1 MLTVYNCIVNEHD
14 LRLVALA
21 ALICGISSFSAVNLL
36 RHVER
41 STNRNRY
48 AWLLIAA
55 TSTGF
60 GIWATHFI
68 AMIAFTPGIPNA
80 YNAELSVASLALSV
94 ILTAAGM
101 WIATV
106 RGGTDHYLVGGAV
119 LGIGIAAMHYTGM
132 AAFEVEGRI
141 VWNQLLVA
149 VSLASGMVL
158 AALALL
164 VVLRRPSPLSTVAGA
179 VLLTLAICTLHFI
192 AMAAVSIYPDASIEI
207 SKYTIEPMSQ
217 AFAAATASVVIL
229 VLSATALWIDLR
241 FRRHRIEAE
250 RMHGLANAAV
260 EGLIVCDGNRIVSA
274 NDSIAMLSGIPA
286 GQLNTMTLGE
296 LFGDRIAAAVTAG
309 NGQAQEA
316 GIHGLGQDPIPVEL
330 IARTIDY
337 CGKPHLVVA
346 VRDIRE
352 RKKAEHEIMRLAH
365 YDPLTGLANRRS
377 FTSRL
382 EAEIAASALGGKG
395 GGQNGGKRG
404 QLALM
409 LLDLDRFKEVNDL
422 FGHAAGDAVLQ
433 KVAHCASSVLRH
445 GQMLARLGGDEFA
458 IIAPDLPDPRAAG
471 RIAEAVLAALRQ
483 ETRLSPGGM
492 VSASIGIAL
501 CPLDADEPAAL
512 VSHADTALYRAKAE
526 GKDTYR
532 YFEASMGAEARDRR
546 ILEQDL
552 RQGVARGE
560 FRLVYQ
566 PQKEISSGR
575 MLGFEALI
583 RWQHPERGDVA
594 PSAFIPVAEDSGAIA
609 QIGEWVLAT
618 ACAEAARWKNPL
630 TIAVNVS
637 AVQLHNP
644 DFSRKVHEVLLR
656 SGLAP
661 GRLELEITETALVKD
676 MPRALATLRQIKALG
691 VRVAMDDFGTGY
703 SSLSNLR
710 AFPFDKIKIDG
721 SFIKSV
727 DRNDQV
733 ATIVRAVLGLGRG
746 LGLPVLA
753 EGVETLDELRFLDA
767 EDCEIGQGYFLGR
780 PGPIEAFGELTG
792 VPAAND
798 DVGTADA
805 GDDTIRGGGSIL
817 MLQPAAAARSG

>member
-1 MLTVYNCIVNEHD
+1 MLTVYNCIVHEHD

-36 RHVER
+36 RHVDR

-48 AWLLIAA
+48 AWLMIAA

-68 AMIAFTPGIPNA
+68 AMIAFSPGIPNA
-80 YNAELSVASLALSV
+80 YNTELSVLSLAAAVL
-94 ILTAAGM
+94 LTAAGM
-101 WIATV
+101 WIATL
-106 RGGTDHYLVGGAV
+106 RGGIEHYLVGGAV
-119 LGIGIAAMHYTGM
+119 LGVGIGTMHYTGM
-132 AAFEVEGRI
+132 AAFEVQGRI
-141 VWNQLLVA
+141 VWDQLLVGI
-149 VSLASGMVL
+149 SLVAGITL
-158 AALALL
+158 AAMSLFVALH
-164 VVLRRPSPLSTVAGA
+164 RPSTLRTVSAA

-192 AMAAVSIYPDASIEI
+192 AMGAVSIYPDSSIEI
-207 SKYTIEPMSQ
+207 SQYTIEPMSQ
-217 AFAAATASVVIL
+217 AFAAAAASLVIL
-229 VLSATALWIDLR
+229 VLSAAALWIDLR
-241 FRRHRIEAE
+241 FRRHQAEAE

-260 EGLIVCDGNRIVSA
+260 EGLIVCDGTRIVSA
-274 NDSIAMLSGIPA
+274 NDSIAALSGIA
-286 GQLNTMTLGE
+286 STTLNTMVLSD
-296 LFGDRIAAAVTAG
+296 LFGERSATAMAQAD
-309 NGQAQEA
+309 GQARETDLKSHD
-316 GIHGLGQDPIPVEL
+316 GTMIPVEL
-330 IARTIDY
+330 IARPIDY
-337 CGKPHLVVA
+337 CGKPHSVVA

-352 RKKAEHEIMRLAH
+352 RKKAEQEIIRLAH

-377 FTSRL
+377 FNSRL
-382 EAEIAASALGGKG
+382 EAEIAAAGRGGKD
-395 GGQNGGKRG
+395 G

-422 FGHAAGDAVLQ
+422 FGHAAGDAMLQ
-433 KVAHCASSVLRH
+433 KVAQCASSKLRH

-458 IIAPDLPDPRAAG
+458 IIAPNLPDPQAAG
-471 RIAEAVLAALRQ
+471 RIAEAVLAAIR
-483 ETRLSPGGM
+483 EENRLSPGGGL

-501 CPLDADEPAAL
+501 SPLDADEQAAL

-546 ILEQDL
+546 VMEHDL
-552 RQGVARGE
+552 RQAVARGE

-566 PQKEISSGR
+566 PQKEISTGR
-575 MLGFEALI
+575 MIGFEALI
-583 RWQHPERGDVA
+583 RWHHPEHGDISPAV
-594 PSAFIPVAEDSGAIA
+594 FIPVAEDSGAII
-609 QIGEWVLAT
+609 QIGEWVLSA
-618 ACAEAARWKNPL
+618 ACEEAARWKNPL
-630 TIAVNVS
+630 MVAVNVS

-644 DFSRKVHEVLLR
+644 NFSRKVHEVLLR

-676 MPRALATLRQIKALG
+676 MPRALATLRQVKALG

-727 DRNDQV
+727 DRNGQV
-733 ATIVRAVLGLGRG
+733 AAIVRAVLGLGRG

-753 EGVETLDELRFLDA
+753 EGVETLGELRFLDA
-767 EDCEIGQGYFLGR
+767 EDCEIGQGFYLGR

-792 VPAAND
+792 ARAPAAD
-798 DVGTADA
+798 DDA
-805 GDDTIRGGGSIL
+805 PVSRGGGSIL
-817 MLQPAAAARSG
+817 MLEPAAALRSA

>member
-21 ALICGISSFSAVNLL
+21 ALICGISCFSAVNLL
-36 RHVER
+36 RHVVQ
-41 STNRNRY
+41 STSRNRH

-55 TSTGF
+55 ASTGF

-80 YNAELSVASLALSV
+80 YNAELSVASLAMSV
-94 ILTAAGM
+94 ILTTAGM
-101 WIATV
+101 WIATM
-106 RGGTDHYLVGGAV
+106 RGGIDHYLVGGAV

-141 VWNQLLVA
+141 AWNQLLVA
-149 VSLASGMVL
+149 ASLASGIIL
-158 AALALL
+158 AALSLL
-164 VVLRRPSPLSTVAGA
+164 VVLRRPSTRATVAGA

-192 AMAAVSIYPDASIEI
+192 AMAAVSIYPDSSIEI
-207 SKYTIEPMSQ
+207 SKFTIAPMSQ
-217 AFAAATASVVIL
+217 AFAAAAASLIIL
-229 VLSATALWIDLR
+229 VLAATALWIDLR

-260 EGLIVCDGNRIVSA
+260 EGLIVCDGNRVVSA
-274 NDSIAMLSGIPA
+274 NDSIAALSGIA
-286 GQLNTMTLGE
+286 ASTLNTMTLGE
-296 LFGDRIAAAVTAG
+296 LFGERVASAVAAG

-316 GIHGLGQDPIPVEL
+316 DLRGQGDSQIPVEL
-330 IARTIDY
+330 IARSIDY

-352 RKKAEHEIMRLAH
+352 RRKAEQEIMRLAH

-377 FTSRL
+377 FASRL
-382 EAEIAASALGGKG
+382 EAEIAASAPDAKGAGKG
-395 GGQNGGKRG
+395 G

-433 KVAHCASSVLRH
+433 KVAHCASGVLRQ

-458 IIAPDLPDPRAAG
+458 IIAPNLPDPQAAG

-483 ETRLSPGGM
+483 ENRLSPGGM

-501 CPLDADEPAAL
+501 YPLDADEQAAL
-512 VSHADTALYRAKAE
+512 ISHADTALYRAKAE
-526 GKDTYR
+526 GKDTFR

-546 ILEQDL
+546 IMEQDL
-552 RQGVARGE
+552 RQAVARGE

-566 PQKEISSGR
+566 PQKEISSGS
-575 MLGFEALI
+575 MIGFEALL
-583 RWQHPERGDVA
+583 RWHHPQRGDIA
-594 PSAFIPVAEDSGAIA
+594 PSVFIPVAEDCGAIA
-609 QIGEWVLAT
+609 QIGEWVLVT
-618 ACAEAARWKNPL
+618 ACQVAASWKNPL
-630 TIAVNVS
+630 TVAVNVS

-656 SGLAP
+656 TGLAA
-661 GRLELEITETALVKD
+661 GRLELEITETALIKD

-767 EDCEIGQGYFLGR
+767 EDCDIGQGYYLGR
-780 PGPIEAFGELTG
+780 PGPIEAFSELTG
-792 VPAAND
+792 VPAA
-798 DVGTADA
+798 DA
-805 GDDTIRGGGSIL
+805 GVKAAEVRGGGSIL
-817 MLQPAAAARSG
+817 MLQPAAAARSV

>member
-1 MLTVYNCIVNEHD
+1 MLTVYNCIVHEHD

-36 RHVER
+36 RHVDR
-41 STNRNRY
+41 STHRNRY
-48 AWLLIAA
+48 AWLMIAA

-68 AMIAFTPGIPNA
+68 AMIAFSPGIPNA
-80 YNAELSVASLALSV
+80 YNTELSVLSLAAAVL
-94 ILTAAGM
+94 LTAAGM
-101 WIATV
+101 WIATL
-106 RGGTDHYLVGGAV
+106 RGGIDHYLVGGAV
-119 LGIGIAAMHYTGM
+119 LGAGIGTMHYTGM
-132 AAFEVEGRI
+132 AAFEVQGRI
-141 VWNQLLVA
+141 VWDHLLVGI
-149 VSLASGMVL
+149 SLVAGIAL
-158 AALALL
+158 AALSLF
-164 VVLRRPSPLSTVAGA
+164 VVLRRPSTLGTIGAA

-192 AMAAVSIYPDASIEI
+192 AMGAVSIYPDSSIAI
-207 SKYTIEPMSQ
+207 SQYTIEPMSQ
-217 AFAAATASVVIL
+217 AFAAAAASLVIL
-229 VLSATALWIDLR
+229 VLSAAALWIDLR
-241 FRRHRIEAE
+241 FRRHQAEAE

-260 EGLIVCDGNRIVSA
+260 EGLIVCDGTRIVSA
-274 NDSIAMLSGIPA
+274 NDSIAALSGIA
-286 GQLNTMTLGE
+286 SATLNTMVLGD
-296 LFGDRIAAAVTAG
+296 LFGERAATAMAEAD
-309 NGQAQEA
+309 GQARETELKSHDGTA
-316 GIHGLGQDPIPVEL
+316 IPVEL

-337 CGKPHLVVA
+337 CGKPHGVVA

-352 RKKAEHEIMRLAH
+352 RKKAEQEIIRLAH

-377 FTSRL
+377 FNSRL
-382 EAEIAASALGGKG
+382 EAEIAAAGRGGKG
-395 GGQNGGKRG
+395 G

-422 FGHAAGDAVLQ
+422 FGHAAGDAMLQ
-433 KVAHCASSVLRH
+433 KVAQCASAKLRH

-458 IIAPDLPDPRAAG
+458 IIAPNLPDPQAAG
-471 RIAEAVLAALRQ
+471 RIAEAVLSAMR
-483 ETRLSPGGM
+483 EENRLSPGGGL

-501 CPLDADEPAAL
+501 YPLDADEQASL

-546 ILEQDL
+546 VMEHDL
-552 RQGVARGE
+552 RQAVARGE

-566 PQKEISSGR
+566 PQKEISTGR
-575 MLGFEALI
+575 MIGFEALL
-583 RWQHPERGDVA
+583 RWHHPEHGDISPAV
-594 PSAFIPVAEDSGAIA
+594 FIPVAEDSGAII
-609 QIGEWVLAT
+609 QIGEWVLSA
-618 ACAEAARWKNPL
+618 ACEEAARWKNPL
-630 TIAVNVS
+630 MVAVNVS

-644 DFSRKVHEVLLR
+644 NFSRKVHEVLLR

-676 MPRALATLRQIKALG
+676 MPRALAALRQIKALG

-727 DRNDQV
+727 DRNGQV
-733 ATIVRAVLGLGRG
+733 AAIVRAVLGLGRG

-753 EGVETLDELRFLDA
+753 EGVETLGELKFLDA
-767 EDCEIGQGYFLGR
+767 EDCEIGQGFYLGR

-792 VPAAND
+792 VPSEKED
-798 DVGTADA
+798 DGA
-805 GDDTIRGGGSIL
+805 GRSRGGGSIL
-817 MLQPAAAARSG
+817 MLEPAAALRSA

>member
-21 ALICGISSFSAVNLL
+21 ALICAISCFSAVNLL
-36 RHVER
+36 RHVEQ
-41 STNRNRY
+41 STSRNRH

-55 TSTGF
+55 ASTGF

-80 YNAELSVASLALSV
+80 YNAELSVASLAVSV
-94 ILTAAGM
+94 LLTAVGM
-101 WIATV
+101 WVATV
-106 RGGTDHYLVGGAV
+106 RGGVDHYLVGGAV

-141 VWNQLLVA
+141 VWNKLLVA
-149 VSLASGMVL
+149 ASLASGTTL
-158 AALALL
+158 AALSLL
-164 VVLRRPSPLSTVAGA
+164 VVLRRPSTLATVAGA

-192 AMAAVSIYPDASIEI
+192 AMAAVSIYPDSSIEI
-207 SKYTIEPMSQ
+207 SKFTIAPMSQ
-217 AFAAATASVVIL
+217 AFAAAAASLVIL
-229 VLSATALWIDLR
+229 VLSAAALWIDLR
-241 FRRHRIEAE
+241 FRRHRVEAE

-260 EGLIVCDGNRIVSA
+260 EGLIVCDGSRIVSA
-274 NDSIAMLSGIPA
+274 NDSIAALSGIA
-286 GQLNTMTLGE
+286 ATALNTMTLGD
-296 LFGDRIAAAVTAG
+296 LFGERIASAVAAG

-316 GIHGLGQDPIPVEL
+316 DLRGQGESAIPVEL
-330 IARTIDY
+330 IARSIDY
-337 CGKPHLVVA
+337 CGKLHLVVA

-352 RKKAEHEIMRLAH
+352 RRKAEQEIMRLAH

-377 FTSRL
+377 FTGRL
-382 EAEIAASALGGKG
+382 ETEIAASAESDKA
-395 GGQNGGKRG
+395 G

-433 KVAHCASSVLRH
+433 KVAQCASGVLRH

-458 IIAPDLPDPRAAG
+458 IIAPNLPDPQAAG
-471 RIAEAVLAALRQ
+471 RIAEAVLSALRQ
-483 ETRLSPGGM
+483 ENRLSPGGM

-501 CPLDADEPAAL
+501 YPLDADEQAAL
-512 VSHADTALYRAKAE
+512 ISHADTALYRAKAE
-526 GKDTYR
+526 GKDTFR
-532 YFEASMGAEARDRR
+532 YFEAAMGAEARDRR
-546 ILEQDL
+546 IMEQDL
-552 RQGVARGE
+552 RQAVARGE

-575 MLGFEALI
+575 MVGFEALI
-583 RWQHPERGDVA
+583 RWHHPERGDIP
-594 PSAFIPVAEDSGAIA
+594 PSVFIPVAEDCGAIA
-609 QIGEWVLAT
+609 QIGEWVLAA
-618 ACAEAARWKNPL
+618 ACREAATWKNPL
-630 TIAVNVS
+630 TVAVNVS

-656 SGLAP
+656 SGLAA

-721 SFIKSV
+721 SFIRSV
-727 DRNDQV
+727 DRNGQV

-767 EDCEIGQGYFLGR
+767 EDCDIGQGYFLGR

-792 VPAAND
+792 ISAGHGGVEEDGATANMEN
-798 DVGTADA
+798 V
-805 GDDTIRGGGSIL
+805 RGGSIL
-817 MLQPAAAARSG
+817 MLQPAAAARSA

>member
-1 MLTVYNCIVNEHD
+1 MLTVYNCIVHEHD

-36 RHVER
+36 RHVDS
-41 STNRNRY
+41 STHRNRY
-48 AWLLIAA
+48 AWLMIAA

-68 AMIAFTPGIPNA
+68 AMIAFSPGIPNA
-80 YNAELSVASLALSV
+80 YNTELSVLSLAAAVL
-94 ILTAAGM
+94 LTAAGM
-101 WIATV
+101 WIATL
-106 RGGTDHYLVGGAV
+106 RGGIDHYLVGGAV
-119 LGIGIAAMHYTGM
+119 LGAGIGTMHYTGM
-132 AAFEVEGRI
+132 AAFEVQGRI
-141 VWNQLLVA
+141 VWDHLLVGI
-149 VSLASGMVL
+149 SLVAGIAL
-158 AALALL
+158 AALSLF
-164 VVLRRPSPLSTVAGA
+164 VVLRRPSTLGTIGAA

-192 AMAAVSIYPDASIEI
+192 AMGAVSIYPDSSIEI
-207 SKYTIEPMSQ
+207 SQYTIEPMSQ
-217 AFAAATASVVIL
+217 AFAAAAASLVIL
-229 VLSATALWIDLR
+229 VLSAAALWIDLR
-241 FRRHRIEAE
+241 FRRHQAEAE

-260 EGLIVCDGNRIVSA
+260 EGLIVCDGTRIVSA
-274 NDSIAMLSGIPA
+274 NDSIAALSGIA
-286 GQLNTMTLGE
+286 SATLNTMVLGD
-296 LFGDRIAAAVTAG
+296 LFGERAAAAMAEAD
-309 NGQAQEA
+309 GQARETELRSHD
-316 GIHGLGQDPIPVEL
+316 GTSIPVEL

-337 CGKPHLVVA
+337 CGKPHGVVA

-352 RKKAEHEIMRLAH
+352 RKKAEQEIIRLAH

-377 FTSRL
+377 FNSRL
-382 EAEIAASALGGKG
+382 EAEIAAAGRGGKG
-395 GGQNGGKRG
+395 G

-422 FGHAAGDAVLQ
+422 FGHAAGDAMLQ
-433 KVAHCASSVLRH
+433 KVAQCASAKLRH

-458 IIAPDLPDPRAAG
+458 IIAPNLPDPQAAG
-471 RIAEAVLAALRQ
+471 RIAEAVLSAMR
-483 ETRLSPGGM
+483 EENRLSPGGGL

-501 CPLDADEPAAL
+501 YPLDADEQASL

-546 ILEQDL
+546 VMEHDL
-552 RQGVARGE
+552 RQAVARGE

-566 PQKEISSGR
+566 PQKEISTGR
-575 MLGFEALI
+575 MIGFEALL
-583 RWQHPERGDVA
+583 RWHHPDHGDISPAV
-594 PSAFIPVAEDSGAIA
+594 FIPVAEDSGAII
-609 QIGEWVLAT
+609 QIGEWVLSA
-618 ACAEAARWKNPL
+618 ACEEAARWKNPL
-630 TIAVNVS
+630 MVAVNVS

-644 DFSRKVHEVLLR
+644 NFSRKVHEVLLR

-676 MPRALATLRQIKALG
+676 MPRALAALRQIKALG

-727 DRNDQV
+727 DRNGQV
-733 ATIVRAVLGLGRG
+733 AAIVRAVLGLGRG

-753 EGVETLDELRFLDA
+753 EGVETLGELRFLDA
-767 EDCEIGQGYFLGR
+767 EDCEIGQGFYLGR

-792 VPAAND
+792 VSSEKED
-798 DVGTADA
+798 DGA
-805 GDDTIRGGGSIL
+805 GRSRGGGSIL
-817 MLQPAAAARSG
+817 MLEPAAALRSA

>member
-1 MLTVYNCIVNEHD
+1 MLTVYNCIVLEHD

-36 RHVER
+36 RHVEQ
-41 STNRNRY
+41 STNRNRH
-48 AWLLIAA
+48 AWLMIAA
-55 TSTGF
+55 ASTGF

-80 YNAELSVASLALSV
+80 YNAELSALSLAAAIV
-94 ILTAAGM
+94 LTAAGM

-106 RGGTDHYLVGGAV
+106 RGGIDHYLVGGAV
-119 LGIGIAAMHYTGM
+119 LGVGIATMHYTGM
-132 AAFEVEGRI
+132 AAFEVQGRI

-149 VSLASGMVL
+149 VSLVAGVTL
-158 AALALL
+158 AALALF
-164 VVLRRPSPLSTVAGA
+164 VVLRRPSTLATAAAA

-192 AMAAVSIYPDASIEI
+192 AMAAVSIFPDSSIEI

-217 AFAAATASVVIL
+217 AFAAAAASLVIL
-229 VLSATALWIDLR
+229 VLSAAALWIDLR
-241 FRRHRIEAE
+241 FRRHRVEAE

-260 EGLIVCDGNRIVSA
+260 EGLIVCDGARIVSA
-274 NDSIAMLSGIPA
+274 NDSIAALSGIA
-286 GQLNTMTLGE
+286 DETLNTMSLGD
-296 LFGDRIAAAVTAG
+296 LFGERIAASIAGG
-309 NGQAQEA
+309 NGQAQETELR
-316 GIHGLGQDPIPVEL
+316 GHDGCRIPVEL

-337 CGKPHLVVA
+337 CGRPHNVVA
-346 VRDIRE
+346 VRDVRE
-352 RKKAEHEIMRLAH
+352 RRKAEQEILRLAH

-382 EAEIAASALGGKG
+382 EAEIAAAGRGGTG
-395 GGQNGGKRG
+395 S

-433 KVAHCASSVLRH
+433 RTAQCASSVLRP

-458 IIAPDLPDPRAAG
+458 IIAPNLSDPQAAG
-471 RIAEAVLAALRQ
+471 RIAETVLSALR
-483 ETRLSPGGM
+483 EESRLSPGAEF

-501 CPLDADEPAAL
+501 FPLDADEQAAL

-532 YFEASMGAEARDRR
+532 YFEASMGAEARDKRVM
-546 ILEQDL
+546 EHDL
-552 RQGVARGE
+552 RQAVARDE

-575 MLGFEALI
+575 MIGFEALL
-583 RWQHPERGDVA
+583 RWHHPQRGDIPPAV
-594 PSAFIPVAEDSGAIA
+594 FIPVAEDSGSIA

-618 ACAEAARWKNPL
+618 ACEEAARWKNPL
-630 TIAVNVS
+630 TVAVNIS

-644 DFSRKVHEVLLR
+644 NFSRKVHEILLR
-656 SGLAP
+656 SGLPA
-661 GRLELEITETALVKD
+661 GRLELEVTETALIKD
-676 MPRALATLRQIKALG
+676 MPRALATLRQVKALG

-721 SFIKSV
+721 SFVKSV
-727 DRNDQV
+727 DSNRQV
-733 ATIVRAVLGLGRG
+733 AAIVRAVLGLGRG

-753 EGVETLDELRFLDA
+753 EGVETLGELRFLDA
-767 EDCEIGQGYFLGR
+767 EECAIGQGYYLGR
-780 PGPIEAFGELTG
+780 PGPIETFAELTG
-792 VPAAND
+792 TPAP
-798 DVGTADA
+798 A
-805 GDDTIRGGGSIL
+805 GGHAAPRGGGML
-817 MLQPAAAARSG
+817 TLQPAAALRSS

>member
-1 MLTVYNCIVNEHD
+1 MLTVYNCIVHEHD

-36 RHVER
+36 RHVDR

-48 AWLLIAA
+48 AWLMIAA

-68 AMIAFTPGIPNA
+68 AMIAFSPGIPNA
-80 YNAELSVASLALSV
+80 YNTELSVLSLAAAVL
-94 ILTAAGM
+94 LTAAGM
-101 WIATV
+101 WIATL
-106 RGGTDHYLVGGAV
+106 RGGIEHYLVGGAV
-119 LGIGIAAMHYTGM
+119 LGVGIGTMHYTGM
-132 AAFEVEGRI
+132 AAFEVQGRV
-141 VWNQLLVA
+141 VWDQLLVGI
-149 VSLASGMVL
+149 SLVAGITL
-158 AALALL
+158 AAMSLFVALH
-164 VVLRRPSPLSTVAGA
+164 RPSTLRTVSAA

-192 AMAAVSIYPDASIEI
+192 AMGAVSIYPDSSIEI
-207 SKYTIEPMSQ
+207 SQYTIEPMSQ
-217 AFAAATASVVIL
+217 AFAAAAASLVIL
-229 VLSATALWIDLR
+229 VLSAAALWIDLR
-241 FRRHRIEAE
+241 FRRHQAEAE

-260 EGLIVCDGNRIVSA
+260 EGLIVCDGTRIVSA
-274 NDSIAMLSGIPA
+274 NDSIAALSGIA
-286 GQLNTMTLGE
+286 STTLNTMVLSD
-296 LFGDRIAAAVTAG
+296 LFGERSATAMAQAD
-309 NGQAQEA
+309 GQARETDLKSHD
-316 GIHGLGQDPIPVEL
+316 GTMIPVEL
-330 IARTIDY
+330 IARPIDY
-337 CGKPHLVVA
+337 CGKPHSVVA

-352 RKKAEHEIMRLAH
+352 RKKAEQEIIRLAH

-377 FTSRL
+377 FNSRL
-382 EAEIAASALGGKG
+382 EAEIAAAGRGGKD
-395 GGQNGGKRG
+395 G

-422 FGHAAGDAVLQ
+422 FGHAAGDAMLQ
-433 KVAHCASSVLRH
+433 KVAQCASSKLRH

-458 IIAPDLPDPRAAG
+458 IIAPNLPDPQAAG
-471 RIAEAVLAALRQ
+471 RIAEAVLAAIR
-483 ETRLSPGGM
+483 EENRLSPGGGL

-501 CPLDADEPAAL
+501 YPLDADEQAAL

-546 ILEQDL
+546 VMEHDL
-552 RQGVARGE
+552 RQAVARGE

-566 PQKEISSGR
+566 PQKEISTGR
-575 MLGFEALI
+575 MIGFEALI
-583 RWQHPERGDVA
+583 RWHHPEHGDISPAV
-594 PSAFIPVAEDSGAIA
+594 FIPVAEDSGAII
-609 QIGEWVLAT
+609 QIGEWVLSA
-618 ACAEAARWKNPL
+618 ACEEAARWKNPL
-630 TIAVNVS
+630 MVAVNVS

-644 DFSRKVHEVLLR
+644 NFSRKVHEVLLR

-676 MPRALATLRQIKALG
+676 MPRALATLRQVKALG

-727 DRNDQV
+727 DRNGQV
-733 ATIVRAVLGLGRG
+733 AAIVRAVLGLGRG

-753 EGVETLDELRFLDA
+753 EGVETLGELRFLDA
-767 EDCEIGQGYFLGR
+767 EDCEIGQGFYLGR

-792 VPAAND
+792 ARAPAAD
-798 DVGTADA
+798 DDA
-805 GDDTIRGGGSIL
+805 PVSRGGGSIL
-817 MLQPAAAARSG
+817 ML

>member
-1 MLTVYNCIVNEHD
+1 
-14 LRLVALA
+14 
-21 ALICGISSFSAVNLL
+21 
-36 RHVER
+36 
-41 STNRNRY
+41 
-48 AWLLIAA
+48 
-55 TSTGF
+55 
-60 GIWATHFI
+60 
-68 AMIAFTPGIPNA
+68 
-80 YNAELSVASLALSV
+80 
-94 ILTAAGM
+94 GM
-101 WIATV
+101 WIATI
-106 RGGTDHYLVGGAV
+106 RGGIDHYLVGGAV

-149 VSLASGMVL
+149 ASLASGIIL
-158 AALALL
+158 AALSLL
-164 VVLRRPSPLSTVAGA
+164 VVLRRPSTLATAAGA

-192 AMAAVSIYPDASIEI
+192 AMAAVSIYPDSSIEV
-207 SKYTIEPMSQ
+207 SKFTIAPMSQ
-217 AFAAATASVVIL
+217 AFAAAAASLVIL

-274 NDSIAMLSGIPA
+274 NDSIAALSGIAA
-286 GQLNTMTLGE
+286 GTLNTMTLGN
-296 LFGDRIAAAVTAG
+296 LFGERIGSGVAAG

-316 GIHGLGQDPIPVEL
+316 DLRSQDDSRIPVEL
-330 IARTIDY
+330 IARSIDY

-352 RKKAEHEIMRLAH
+352 RRKAEQEIMRLAH

-377 FTSRL
+377 FTGHL
-382 EAEIAASALGGKG
+382 EAEIAASAEAGAGKG
-395 GGQNGGKRG
+395 G

-458 IIAPDLPDPRAAG
+458 IIAPNLPDPQAAG
-471 RIAEAVLAALRQ
+471 RIAEAVLSALRQ
-483 ETRLSPGGM
+483 ENRLSPGGM

-501 CPLDADEPAAL
+501 YPLDADEQAAL

-526 GKDTYR
+526 GKDTFR

-546 ILEQDL
+546 IMEQDL
-552 RQGVARGE
+552 RQAVARGE

-575 MLGFEALI
+575 MIGFEALL
-583 RWQHPERGDVA
+583 RWQHPERGEVP
-594 PSAFIPVAEDSGAIA
+594 PSVFIPVAEDSGSIA

-618 ACAEAARWKNPL
+618 ACKEAATWKNPL

-767 EDCEIGQGYFLGR
+767 EDCDIGQGYFLGR

-792 VPAAND
+792 APSPDGVTED
-798 DVGTADA
+798 DAIGATAKVDNV
-805 GDDTIRGGGSIL
+805 RGGSIL

>member
-21 ALICGISSFSAVNLL
+21 ALICGISCFAAVNLL
-36 RHVER
+36 RHVVQ
-41 STNRNRY
+41 STSRNRY

-55 TSTGF
+55 ASTGF

-68 AMIAFTPGIPNA
+68 AMIAFSPGIPNA
-80 YNAELSVASLALSV
+80 YNAELSVASLAMSV

-106 RGGTDHYLVGGAV
+106 RGGIDHYLVGGAV

-149 VSLASGMVL
+149 ASLVSGIVL

-164 VVLRRPSPLSTVAGA
+164 VVLRRPSTLSTVAGA

-192 AMAAVSIYPDASIEI
+192 AMAAVSIFPDSSIEI
-207 SKYTIEPMSQ
+207 SKYTIAPMSQ
-217 AFAAATASVVIL
+217 AFAAAAASLIIL

-274 NDSIAMLSGIPA
+274 NDSIAALSGIAA
-286 GQLNTMTLGE
+286 GTLNTMTLSE
-296 LFGDRIAAAVTAG
+296 LFGERIASGIAAG
-309 NGQAQEA
+309 DGQAHEA
-316 GIHGLGQDPIPVEL
+316 DIHGRSENPIPVEL
-330 IARTIDY
+330 IARSIDY

-352 RKKAEHEIMRLAH
+352 RRKAEQEIMRLAH

-382 EAEIAASALGGKG
+382 EAEIAASARSAASGK
-395 GGQNGGKRG
+395 G

-433 KVAHCASSVLRH
+433 KVANCASSVLRH

-458 IIAPDLPDPRAAG
+458 IIAPNLPDPQAAG
-471 RIAEAVLAALRQ
+471 RIAEAVLSALRQ
-483 ETRLSPGGM
+483 ENRLSPGGM

-501 CPLDADEPAAL
+501 CPLDADEQAAL
-512 VSHADTALYRAKAE
+512 ISHADTALYRAKAE

-546 ILEQDL
+546 IMEQDL
-552 RQGVARGE
+552 RQAVARGE

-575 MLGFEALI
+575 MIGFEALI
-583 RWQHPERGDVA
+583 RWHHPERGDVP
-594 PSAFIPVAEDSGAIA
+594 PSEFIPVAEDCGAIA

-618 ACAEAARWKNPL
+618 ACKEAAGWKNPL

-656 SGLAP
+656 TGLAP

-780 PGPIEAFGELTG
+780 PGPIEAFGSLTG
-792 VPAAND
+792 VSGTND
-798 DVGTADA
+798 GVEVDRAVDATAKA
-805 GDDTIRGGGSIL
+805 ESARGGSIL

>member
-1 MLTVYNCIVNEHD
+1 MLTVYNCIVHEHD

-21 ALICGISSFSAVNLL
+21 ALICGISSFSAINLL
-36 RHVER
+36 RHVDR

-48 AWLLIAA
+48 AWLMIAA

-68 AMIAFTPGIPNA
+68 AMIAFSPGIPNA
-80 YNAELSVASLALSV
+80 YNAELSVLSLAAAV
-94 ILTAAGM
+94 ILTAVGM
-101 WIATV
+101 WIATL
-106 RGGTDHYLVGGAV
+106 RGGIDHYLVGGAV
-119 LGIGIAAMHYTGM
+119 LGGGIATMHYTGM
-132 AAFEVEGRI
+132 AAFEVQGRI
-141 VWNQLLVA
+141 VWDQLLVA
-149 VSLASGMVL
+149 VSLVAGITL
-158 AALALL
+158 AALSLL
-164 VVLRRPSPLSTVAGA
+164 VVLRRPSTSGTIVAA

-192 AMAAVSIYPDASIEI
+192 AMAAVSIYPDSSIEI
-207 SKYTIEPMSQ
+207 SKYTVEPMSQ
-217 AFAAATASVVIL
+217 AFAAAAVSLVIL
-229 VLSATALWIDLR
+229 VLSAAALWIDLR
-241 FRRHRIEAE
+241 FRRHKVEAE

-274 NDSIAMLSGIPA
+274 NDSIAALTGIAAGTLNAML
-286 GQLNTMTLGE
+286 LGD
-296 LFGDRIAAAVTAG
+296 LFGERAASSMIE
-309 NGQAQEA
+309 GQAQEA
-316 GIHGLGQDPIPVEL
+316 ELRSHDGARIPVEL
-330 IARTIDY
+330 IARNIDY
-337 CGKPHLVVA
+337 CGKPHNVVA

-352 RKKAEHEIMRLAH
+352 RKKAEQEIVRLAH
-365 YDPLTGLANRRS
+365 FDPLTGLANRRS

-382 EAEIAASALGGKG
+382 EAEIAAADRGCKG
-395 GGQNGGKRG
+395 GN
-404 QLALM
+404 LALL

-422 FGHAAGDAVLQ
+422 FGHAAGDAMLQ
-433 KVAHCASSVLRH
+433 KVAQCASAVLRH

-458 IIAPDLPDPRAAG
+458 IIAPNLPDPQAAG
-471 RIAEAVLAALRQ
+471 RIAEAVLAAMR
-483 ETRLSPGGM
+483 EENKLSPGGGL

-501 CPLDADEPAAL
+501 YPLDADEQAAL

-546 ILEQDL
+546 VLEHDL
-552 RQGVARGE
+552 RQAVARNE

-575 MLGFEALI
+575 MIGFEALI
-583 RWQHPERGDVA
+583 RWQHPQRGEVSPA
-594 PSAFIPVAEDSGAIA
+594 VFIPVAEDSGAIL

-618 ACAEAARWKNPL
+618 ACEEAARWKNPL
-630 TIAVNVS
+630 TVAVNVS

-644 DFSRKVHEVLLR
+644 NFSRKVHEVLLR

-676 MPRALATLRQIKALG
+676 MPRALATLRQVKALG

-727 DRNDQV
+727 DRNGQV
-733 ATIVRAVLGLGRG
+733 AAIVRAVLGLGRG

-753 EGVETLDELRFLDA
+753 EGVETLGELRFLDA
-767 EDCEIGQGYFLGR
+767 EDCEIGQGFYLGR
-780 PGPIEAFGELTG
+780 PSPIETFGELTG
-792 VPAAND
+792 VTGPAVND
-798 DVGTADA
+798 DA
-805 GDDTIRGGGSIL
+805 RQRGGSIL
-817 MLQPAAAARSG
+817 MLEPAAALRSI

>member
-21 ALICGISSFSAVNLL
+21 ALICGISCFSAVNLL
-36 RHVER
+36 RHVDQ
-41 STNRNRY
+41 STNRNRHV
-48 AWLLIAA
+48 WLLIAA
-55 TSTGF
+55 ASTGF

-80 YNAELSVASLALSV
+80 YNAELSVASLAMSV

-106 RGGTDHYLVGGAV
+106 RRSIDHYLVGGAV

-141 VWNQLLVA
+141 VWNRLLVA
-149 VSLASGMVL
+149 ASLASGVTL
-158 AALALL
+158 AALSML
-164 VVLRRPSPLSTVAGA
+164 VVLRRPSTQATVAGA

-192 AMAAVSIYPDASIEI
+192 AMAAVSIYPDSSIEI
-207 SKYTIEPMSQ
+207 SKFTIAPMSQ
-217 AFAAATASVVIL
+217 AFAAAAASLVIL

-241 FRRHRIEAE
+241 FRRHRTEAE

-260 EGLIVCDGNRIVSA
+260 EGLIVCDGSRIVSA
-274 NDSIAMLSGIPA
+274 NDSIAALSGIAA
-286 GQLNTMTLGE
+286 GTLNAMTLGD
-296 LFGDRIAAAVTAG
+296 LFGERIASAVAAG
-309 NGQAQEA
+309 NGQAQEVD
-316 GIHGLGQDPIPVEL
+316 LRGQDDSRIPVEL
-330 IARTIDY
+330 IARSIDY

-352 RKKAEHEIMRLAH
+352 RRKAEQEIMRLAH

-377 FTSRL
+377 FTGRL
-382 EAEIAASALGGKG
+382 EAEIAASAEGGKD
-395 GGQNGGKRG
+395 G

-433 KVAHCASSVLRH
+433 KVAHCASGVLRH

-458 IIAPDLPDPRAAG
+458 IIAPSLPDPQAAG
-471 RIAEAVLAALRQ
+471 RIAEAVLSALRQ
-483 ETRLSPGGM
+483 ENRLSPGGM
-492 VSASIGIAL
+492 ISASIGIAL
-501 CPLDADEPAAL
+501 YPLDADEQAAL
-512 VSHADTALYRAKAE
+512 ISHADTALYRAKAE
-526 GKDTYR
+526 GKDTFR

-546 ILEQDL
+546 IMEQDL
-552 RQGVARGE
+552 RQAVARGE

-575 MLGFEALI
+575 MVGFEALL
-583 RWQHPERGDVA
+583 RWQHPERGEVP
-594 PSAFIPVAEDSGAIA
+594 PSVFIPVAEDSGSIA

-618 ACAEAARWKNPL
+618 ACNEAATWKNPL
-630 TIAVNVS
+630 TVAVNVS
-637 AVQLHNP
+637 AVQLHNL
-644 DFSRKVHEVLLR
+644 DFSRRVHEVLLR
-656 SGLAP
+656 SGLAA

-767 EDCEIGQGYFLGR
+767 EDCDIGQGYYLGR

-792 VPAAND
+792 VSAADDGVKPA
-798 DVGTADA
+798 G
-805 GDDTIRGGGSIL
+805 RSGGSIL
-817 MLQPAAAARSG
+817 MLEPAAAARSA

>member
-21 ALICGISSFSAVNLL
+21 ALICGISCFAAVNLL
-36 RHVER
+36 RHVVQ
-41 STNRNRY
+41 STSRNRY

-55 TSTGF
+55 ASTGF

-68 AMIAFTPGIPNA
+68 AMIAFSPGIPNA
-80 YNAELSVASLALSV
+80 YNAELSVASLAMSV

-101 WIATV
+101 WVATV
-106 RGGTDHYLVGGAV
+106 RGGIDHYLVGGAV

-132 AAFEVEGRI
+132 AAFEVEGKI

-149 VSLASGMVL
+149 ASLVSGIVL
-158 AALALL
+158 AALSLL
-164 VVLRRPSPLSTVAGA
+164 VVLRRPSTLATVAGA

-192 AMAAVSIYPDASIEI
+192 AMAAVSIYPDSSIEI
-207 SKYTIEPMSQ
+207 SKYTIAPMSQ
-217 AFAAATASVVIL
+217 AFAAAAASLIIL

-241 FRRHRIEAE
+241 FRRHRVEAE

-260 EGLIVCDGNRIVSA
+260 EGLIVCDSNRIVSA
-274 NDSIAMLSGIPA
+274 NDSIAALSGIAA
-286 GQLNTMTLGE
+286 GRLNTMTLSD
-296 LFGDRIAAAVTAG
+296 LFGERSASGITTG

-316 GIHGLGQDPIPVEL
+316 DIHVEGKNPIPVEL
-330 IARTIDY
+330 IARSIDY

-352 RKKAEHEIMRLAH
+352 RRTAEQEIMRLAH

-382 EAEIAASALGGKG
+382 EAEIAACAPGAGGGKG
-395 GGQNGGKRG
+395 G

-422 FGHAAGDAVLQ
+422 FGHAAGDALLE
-433 KVAHCASSVLRH
+433 KVAHCVSGVLRH

-458 IIAPDLPDPRAAG
+458 VIAPNLPDPQAAG
-471 RIAEAVLAALRQ
+471 RIAEAMLSALRQ
-483 ETRLSPGGM
+483 ENRLSPGGM

-501 CPLDADEPAAL
+501 CPLDADEQAAL
-512 VSHADTALYRAKAE
+512 ISHADTALYRAKAE

-546 ILEQDL
+546 IMEQDL
-552 RQGVARGE
+552 RQAVPRGE

-575 MLGFEALI
+575 MIGFEALI
-583 RWQHPERGDVA
+583 RWRHPERGDVA
-594 PSAFIPVAEDSGAIA
+594 PSVFIPVAEDSGAIV

-618 ACAEAARWKNPL
+618 ACGEAAGWKNPL

-637 AVQLHNP
+637 AVQLHSP

-780 PGPIEAFGELTG
+780 PGPIETFGELTG
-792 VPAAND
+792 VAVAND
-798 DVGTADA
+798 SPRSSGS
-805 GDDTIRGGGSIL
+805 SIL
-817 MLQPAAAARSG
+817 MLQPAAAARSV

>member
-21 ALICGISSFSAVNLL
+21 ALICGISCFSAVNLL
-36 RHVER
+36 RHVDQ
-41 STNRNRY
+41 STSRNRH

-55 TSTGF
+55 ASTGF

-80 YNAELSVASLALSV
+80 YNAELSVASLAMSV
-94 ILTAAGM
+94 VLTAAGM

-106 RGGTDHYLVGGAV
+106 RRGIDHYLVGGAV

-141 VWNQLLVA
+141 VWNRLLVA
-149 VSLASGMVL
+149 ASLVSGVTL
-158 AALALL
+158 AALSML
-164 VVLRRPSPLSTVAGA
+164 VVLRRPSIQATVAGA

-192 AMAAVSIYPDASIEI
+192 AMAAVSIYPDSSIEI
-207 SKYTIEPMSQ
+207 SKFTIAPMSQ
-217 AFAAATASVVIL
+217 AFAAAAASLVIL

-260 EGLIVCDGNRIVSA
+260 EGLIVCDGSRIVSA
-274 NDSIAMLSGIPA
+274 NDSIAALSGIAA
-286 GQLNTMTLGE
+286 GTLNAMTLGD
-296 LFGDRIAAAVTAG
+296 LFGERIASAVVAG
-309 NGQAQEA
+309 NGQAQEVD
-316 GIHGLGQDPIPVEL
+316 LRGQDESRIPVEL
-330 IARTIDY
+330 IARSIDY

-352 RKKAEHEIMRLAH
+352 RRKAEQEIMRLAH

-377 FTSRL
+377 FTGRL
-382 EAEIAASALGGKG
+382 EAEIAASVPGGRDSGKG
-395 GGQNGGKRG
+395 G

-433 KVAHCASSVLRH
+433 NVAHCASGVLRH
-445 GQMLARLGGDEFA
+445 GQLLARLGGDEFA
-458 IIAPDLPDPRAAG
+458 IIAPNLPDPQAAG
-471 RIAEAVLAALRQ
+471 RIAEAVLSALRQ
-483 ETRLSPGGM
+483 ENRLSPGGM

-501 CPLDADEPAAL
+501 YPLDADEQASL

-526 GKDTYR
+526 GKDTFR

-546 ILEQDL
+546 IMEQDL
-552 RQGVARGE
+552 RQAVARGE

-575 MLGFEALI
+575 MIGFEALL
-583 RWQHPERGDVA
+583 RWQHPERGEVP
-594 PSAFIPVAEDSGAIA
+594 PSVFIPVAEDSGSIA

-618 ACAEAARWKNPL
+618 ACKEAATWKNPL
-630 TIAVNVS
+630 TVAVNVS

-644 DFSRKVHEVLLR
+644 DFSRRVHEVLLR
-656 SGLAP
+656 SGLAA

-767 EDCEIGQGYFLGR
+767 EDCDIGQGYYLGR

-792 VPAAND
+792 VPAAD
-798 DVGTADA
+798 DGVKPA
-805 GDDTIRGGGSIL
+805 GVRSGGSIL
-817 MLQPAAAARSG
+817 MLEPAAAARSA

>member
-1 MLTVYNCIVNEHD
+1 MLTVYNCIVHEHD

-36 RHVER
+36 RHVDR
-41 STNRNRY
+41 STHRNRY
-48 AWLLIAA
+48 AWLMIAA

-68 AMIAFTPGIPNA
+68 AMIAFSPGIPNA
-80 YNAELSVASLALSV
+80 YNTELSVLSLAAAVL
-94 ILTAAGM
+94 LTAAGM
-101 WIATV
+101 WIATL
-106 RGGTDHYLVGGAV
+106 RGGIDHYLVGGAV
-119 LGIGIAAMHYTGM
+119 LGAGIGTMHYTGM
-132 AAFEVEGRI
+132 AAFEVQGRI
-141 VWNQLLVA
+141 VWDHLLVGI
-149 VSLASGMVL
+149 SLVAGIAL
-158 AALALL
+158 AALSLF
-164 VVLRRPSPLSTVAGA
+164 VVLRRPSTLGTIGAA

-192 AMAAVSIYPDASIEI
+192 AMGAVSIYPDSSIEI
-207 SKYTIEPMSQ
+207 SQYTIEPMSQ
-217 AFAAATASVVIL
+217 AFAAAAASLVIL
-229 VLSATALWIDLR
+229 VLSAAALWIDLR
-241 FRRHRIEAE
+241 FRRHQAEAE

-260 EGLIVCDGNRIVSA
+260 EGLIVCDGTRIVSA
-274 NDSIAMLSGIPA
+274 NDSIAALSGIA
-286 GQLNTMTLGE
+286 SATLNTMVLGD
-296 LFGDRIAAAVTAG
+296 LFGERAAAAMAEAD
-309 NGQAQEA
+309 GQARETELRSHD
-316 GIHGLGQDPIPVEL
+316 GTSIPVEL

-337 CGKPHLVVA
+337 CGKPHGVVA

-352 RKKAEHEIMRLAH
+352 RKKAEQEIIRLAH

-377 FTSRL
+377 FNSRL
-382 EAEIAASALGGKG
+382 EAEIAAAGRGGKG
-395 GGQNGGKRG
+395 G

-422 FGHAAGDAVLQ
+422 FGHAAGDAMLQ
-433 KVAHCASSVLRH
+433 KVAQCASAKLRH

-458 IIAPDLPDPRAAG
+458 IIAPNLPDPQAAG
-471 RIAEAVLAALRQ
+471 RIAEAVLSAMR
-483 ETRLSPGGM
+483 EENRLSPGGGL

-501 CPLDADEPAAL
+501 YPLDADEQASL

-546 ILEQDL
+546 VMEHDL
-552 RQGVARGE
+552 RQAVARGE

-566 PQKEISSGR
+566 PQKEISTGR
-575 MLGFEALI
+575 MIGFEALL
-583 RWQHPERGDVA
+583 RWHHPDHGDISPAV
-594 PSAFIPVAEDSGAIA
+594 FIPVAEDSGAII
-609 QIGEWVLAT
+609 QIGEWVLSA
-618 ACAEAARWKNPL
+618 ACEEAARWKNPL
-630 TIAVNVS
+630 MVAVNVS

-644 DFSRKVHEVLLR
+644 NFSRKVHEVLLR

-676 MPRALATLRQIKALG
+676 MPRALAALRQIKALG

-727 DRNDQV
+727 DRNGQV
-733 ATIVRAVLGLGRG
+733 AAIVRAVLGLGRG

-753 EGVETLDELRFLDA
+753 EGVETLGELRFLDA
-767 EDCEIGQGYFLGR
+767 EDCEIGQGFYLGR

-792 VPAAND
+792 VASEKED
-798 DVGTADA
+798 DGA
-805 GDDTIRGGGSIL
+805 GRSRGGGSIL
-817 MLQPAAAARSG
+817 MLEPAAALRSA

>member
-21 ALICGISSFSAVNLL
+21 ALICAISCFSAVNLL
-36 RHVER
+36 RHVEQ
-41 STNRNRY
+41 SPSRNRH

-55 TSTGF
+55 ASTGF

-68 AMIAFTPGIPNA
+68 AMLAFTPGIPNA
-80 YNAELSVASLALSV
+80 YNAELSIASLAISV
-94 ILTAAGM
+94 LLTAAGM

-106 RGGTDHYLVGGAV
+106 RGGIDHYLVGGAV

-149 VSLASGMVL
+149 ASLVSGIVL

-164 VVLRRPSPLSTVAGA
+164 VVLRRPSTLATVLGA

-192 AMAAVSIYPDASIEI
+192 AMAAVSIYPDSSIGI
-207 SKYTIEPMSQ
+207 SKFTIAPMSQ
-217 AFAAATASVVIL
+217 AFAAAAASLIIL
-229 VLSATALWIDLR
+229 VLAAAALWIDLR
-241 FRRHRIEAE
+241 FRRHRVEAE

-274 NDSIAMLSGIPA
+274 NDSIAALSGIAA
-286 GQLNTMTLGE
+286 GTLKTMTLSD
-296 LFGDRIAAAVTAG
+296 LFGERIASALAPG

-316 GIHGLGQDPIPVEL
+316 DLRSRDDSRIPVEL
-330 IARTIDY
+330 IARSIDY

-352 RKKAEHEIMRLAH
+352 RKKAEQEIMRLAH

-377 FTSRL
+377 FTARL
-382 EAEIAASALGGKG
+382 EAEIAASAGGGKG
-395 GGQNGGKRG
+395 G

-433 KVAHCASSVLRH
+433 KVAHCAASVLRH

-458 IIAPDLPDPRAAG
+458 IIAPNLPDPQAAG
-471 RIAEAVLAALRQ
+471 RIAEAVLSALRQ
-483 ETRLSPGGM
+483 ENRLSPGGM

-501 CPLDADEPAAL
+501 YPLDADQQAAL
-512 VSHADTALYRAKAE
+512 ISHADTALYRAKAE
-526 GKDTYR
+526 GKDTFR

-546 ILEQDL
+546 SLEQDL
-552 RQGVARGE
+552 RQAVARGE

-575 MLGFEALI
+575 MIGFEALL
-583 RWQHPERGDVA
+583 RWRHPERGEVP
-594 PSAFIPVAEDSGAIA
+594 PSVFIPVAEDSGSIA
-609 QIGEWVLAT
+609 QIGEWVLAS
-618 ACAEAARWKNPL
+618 ACKEAATWKNPL
-630 TIAVNVS
+630 TVAVNVS

-656 SGLAP
+656 TGLAA

-727 DRNDQV
+727 DRNSQV

-767 EDCEIGQGYFLGR
+767 EDCDIGQGYFLGR

-792 VPAAND
+792 ISGADDGVTEDGAAGVKVQN
-798 DVGTADA
+798 V
-805 GDDTIRGGGSIL
+805 RGGSIL
-817 MLQPAAAARSG
+817 MLQPVAAARSV

>member
-14 LRLVALA
+14 LRLVVLA
-21 ALICGISSFSAVNLL
+21 ALICGISCFAAVNLL
-36 RHVER
+36 RHVVQ
-41 STNRNRY
+41 STSRNRY

-55 TSTGF
+55 ASTGF

-101 WIATV
+101 WIATM
-106 RGGTDHYLVGGAV
+106 RGGVDHHLVGGAV

-141 VWNQLLVA
+141 VWNQLFVA
-149 VSLASGMVL
+149 ASLASGIIL
-158 AALALL
+158 AALSLL
-164 VVLRRPSPLSTVAGA
+164 VVLRRPSTLATVAGA

-192 AMAAVSIYPDASIEI
+192 AMAAVSIYPDSSIEI
-207 SKYTIEPMSQ
+207 SKFTIAPMSQ
-217 AFAAATASVVIL
+217 AFAAATASLIIL
-229 VLSATALWIDLR
+229 VLAATALWIDLR

-260 EGLIVCDGNRIVSA
+260 EGLIVCDGNRLVSA
-274 NDSIAMLSGIPA
+274 NDSIAALSGIA
-286 GQLNTMTLGE
+286 AATLNTMTLGE
-296 LFGDRIAAAVTAG
+296 LFGERVASAVAAG

-316 GIHGLGQDPIPVEL
+316 DLRGQGDSPIPVEL
-330 IARTIDY
+330 IARSIDY

-352 RKKAEHEIMRLAH
+352 RRKAEQEIMRLAH
-365 YDPLTGLANRRS
+365 YDPLTGLGNRRS

-382 EAEIAASALGGKG
+382 EAEIASAAPGGKG
-395 GGQNGGKRG
+395 GGKGS

-433 KVAHCASSVLRH
+433 KVAHCASSVLRQ

-458 IIAPDLPDPRAAG
+458 IIAPNLPDPQAAG
-471 RIAEAVLAALRQ
+471 RIAEAVLSALRQ
-483 ETRLSPGGM
+483 ENRLSPGGM

-501 CPLDADEPAAL
+501 YPLDADEQAAL
-512 VSHADTALYRAKAE
+512 ISHADTALYRAKAE
-526 GKDTYR
+526 GKDTFR

-546 ILEQDL
+546 IMEQDL
-552 RQGVARGE
+552 RQAVARGE

-566 PQKEISSGR
+566 PQKEISSGS
-575 MLGFEALI
+575 MVGFEALI
-583 RWQHPERGDVA
+583 RWQHPERGDIA
-594 PSAFIPVAEDSGAIA
+594 PSVFIPVAEDCGAIA
-609 QIGEWVLAT
+609 QIGEWVLVT
-618 ACAEAARWKNPL
+618 ACKEAASWRNPL

-656 SGLAP
+656 TGLAA
-661 GRLELEITETALVKD
+661 GRLELEITETALIKD

-767 EDCEIGQGYFLGR
+767 EDCDIGQGYFLGR
-780 PGPIEAFGELTG
+780 PGPIEAFADLTG
-792 VPAAND
+792 APAAD
-798 DVGTADA
+798 EGVKEDGAVGATAKVERA
-805 GDDTIRGGGSIL
+805 RGGSIL
-817 MLQPAAAARSG
+817 MLQPAAAARSV